1 MGGSGYMTKDTN
13 DNTNSPGT
21 SPTGAGAPPGAT
33 PPANVPTRFYTANGP
48 YTGPTYAY
56 TPQSGYT
63 SLADQLSKAFS
74 LSPTSL
80 ATPRTG
86 LLPMYA
92 SPWAAL
98 YGGPSDP
105 SFAQL
110 WGQDPS
116 QGTAPPPGTPAYIGQ
131 GGGANQPPSNPNPP
145 PPPPATTPP
154 PPGTPPP
161 ITHVPGS
168 TYPGPGGTGGGTP
181 GTKVFGGNHTG
192 GFAQWMA
199 DPTGSNVGEYTN
211 TTPTGDAPGGLLNA
225 MRAAGLNG
233 GAGSLLMASGLNSS
247 NMRLGNGPMS
257 YEQQIQGLR
266 QGLNNRDLAGVN
278 WKDGKWMRGN
288 APYVSPGNTF
298 SGWVGAPGRKRG

>member
-74 LSPTSL
+74 LSPTAL
-80 ATPRTG
+80 ATPRTS

-145 PPPPATTPP
+145 PPDTTPP
-154 PPGTPPP
+154 PTTTPPP
-161 ITHVPGS
+161 ITNVPGVPGT
-168 TYPGPGGTGGGTP
+168 TYPGPDGTP
-181 GTKVFGGNHTG
+181 GTQVFGGNHTG
-192 GFAQWMA
+192 GLK
-199 DPTGSNVGEYTN
+199 
-211 TTPTGDAPGGLLNA
+211 LLIAYEPKATYRRRFPFGAIARETIERRILPNF
-225 MRAAGLNG
+225 RAA
-233 GAGSLLMASGLNSS
+233 
-247 NMRLGNGPMS
+247 
-257 YEQQIQGLR
+257 
-266 QGLNNRDLAGVN
+266 LAQAIGTA
-278 WKDGKWMRGN
+278 R
-288 APYVSPGNTF
+288 
-298 SGWVGAPGRKRG
+298 